1 MKTCQRIAVLVAVV
15 ATVAASAGSLF
26 ANDTNTAPGVTIDD
40 KINRLE
46 QEIQDLKHQRE
57 LDQQQAQQQAQQA
70 AIQAAQQA
78 KDTPIITAGPESFWF
93 RSADSNF
100 MVRVG
105 GYAQADGRFYLHDE
119 AKNGVDT
126 FLMRRVR
133 PILDGTFY
141 HDFDFRV
148 MTDFGN
154 GAASST
160 LLQDAY
166 LEWHSLPWLS
176 ITAGKFKPPVGLEQL
191 QSDTD
196 LIFMERGL
204 PSDLVPQRDVGI
216 QVSGDLL
223 GGVVSYAG
231 GIFNGVVDGGIADL
245 DTGDAKDGTARIFIL
260 PFKTTNIS
268 PLQGLG
274 FGAGGT
280 IGDQKYTSS
289 ATNLPTYKTTGQL
302 TFFSYRSGVANDGR
316 EMRGTPQAY
325 YYYGPFNL
333 LSEYA
338 ISEQEVRAGTLTDSL
353 HNTAWQVVG
362 GFLLTG
368 EEAQYRGSPFN
379 PDYVLEPRHP
389 FNPAAGGWG
398 ALEVVGRYGE
408 LRIDPDAFSKNPT
421 AGGLRF
427 ADPTKSAQEA
437 HEWGVGLNWYLN
449 RNVKLAM
456 DYEQTVFDGGA
467 GSPTAT
473 AYTVKNRETEEDMFG
488 RVQFQF

>member
-1 MKTCQRIAVLVAVV
+1 MKTRQRILVLMAVV
-15 ATVAASAGSLF
+15 ATVVAPTGSLF
-26 ANDTNTAPGVTIDD
+26 ADDTNTAPATTVDD

-46 QEIQDLKHQRE
+46 QEIQDLKQQRE
-57 LDQQQAQQQAQQA
+57 LDRQQAQQQAQQLSN
-70 AIQAAQQA
+70 QVSQVT
-78 KDTPIITAGPESFWF
+78 KPGPTVMAGPGGFGLQSPN
-93 RSADSNF
+93 SNF
-100 MVRVG
+100 VLRLR
-105 GYAQADGRFYLHDE
+105 GYAQADGRVYLHDE
-119 AKNGVDT
+119 AKNGTDT

-133 PILDGTFY
+133 PVFEGTFY
-141 HDFDFRV
+141 HDFDFRL

-166 LEWHSLPWLS
+166 LEWHSLPWLKVRV
-176 ITAGKFKPPVGLEQL
+176 GKFKPPVGLEQL

-204 PSDLVPQRDVGI
+204 PSDLVPLRDVGF

-245 DTGDAKDGTARIFIL
+245 DTADPKDGAARIFIR
-260 PFKTTNIS
+260 PFKTTDIGF
-268 PLQGLG
+268 LHGFG

-280 IGDQKYTSS
+280 IGDQKFTSS

-302 TFFSYRSGVANDGR
+302 TMFSYRSGVANDGR

-333 LSEYA
+333 LGEYA
-338 ISEQEVRAGTLTDSL
+338 ASEESVRAGTLTDQIR
-353 HNTAWQVVG
+353 NRAWQVMG
-362 GFLLTG
+362 GFFLTG

-379 PDYVLEPRHP
+379 PAFALTPRHP

-398 ALEVVGRYGE
+398 ALEVVARYGE
-408 LRIDPDAFSKNPT
+408 LRIDPDAFSTNPT

-437 HEWGVGLNWYLN
+437 REWGVGLNWYLN
-449 RNVKLAM
+449 RSVKLSL

-467 GSPTAT
+467 GSATAT
-473 AYTVKNRETEEDMFG
+473 AYTVKNRETEEDLFG
-488 RVQFQF
+488 RAQFQF

>member
-1 MKTCQRIAVLVAVV
+1 MTEKGVKKRGTMKKRQRILVLMAVMATVV
-15 ATVAASAGSLF
+15 AAAGSLF
-26 ANDTNTAPGVTIDD
+26 ADETNAAPATTVDD
-40 KINRLE
+40 KIDRLE

-70 AIQAAQQA
+70 SAQAAQAA
-78 KDTPIITAGPESFWF
+78 KDTPIITAGPEGFRF

-100 MVRVG
+100 VLRVG

-133 PILDGTFY
+133 PIIEGTLY

-160 LLQDAY
+160 LLQDAF
-166 LEWHSLPWLS
+166 LEWHHWSWLK
-176 ITAGKFKPPVGLEQL
+176 IKAGKFKPPVGLEQ
-191 QSDTD
+191 QMSDVD

-204 PSDLVPQRDVGI
+204 PSDLVPQRDVGV

-231 GIFNGVVDGGIADL
+231 GVFNELVDGASGDL
-245 DTGDAKDGTARIFIL
+245 DVGDSKDAAARVFVQ

-268 PLQGLG
+268 PLQGFG

-280 IGDQKYTSS
+280 IGDHKYTSS
-289 ATNLPTYKTTGQL
+289 TTNLPTYKTTGQL
-302 TFFSYRSGVANDGR
+302 TFFSYRSGVADDGT
-316 EMRGTPQAY
+316 ELRGTPQAY
-325 YYYGPFNL
+325 YYYGPLNL
-333 LSEYA
+333 LGEYT
-338 ISEQEVRAGTLTDSL
+338 ISEQQVSDGAFTDDI
-353 HNTAWQVVG
+353 HNTAWQVEG
-362 GFLLTG
+362 GFFLTG
-368 EEAQYRGSPFN
+368 EEARYRGSPYN
-379 PDYVLEPRHP
+379 PAYALTPRHP
-389 FNPAAGGWG
+389 FNLAAGGWG
-398 ALEVVGRYGE
+398 AFEVVGRYGE
-408 LRIDPDAFSKNPT
+408 LRMDPDAFSH
-421 AGGLRF
+421 F

-437 HEWGVGLNWYLN
+437 REWGVGMNWYLN
-449 RNVKLAM
+449 RNIKLSL
-456 DYEQTVFDGGA
+456 DYEQTAFDGGA
-467 GSPTAT
+467 GTT
-473 AYTVKNRETEEDMFG
+473 TTVKNRETEEDLFS